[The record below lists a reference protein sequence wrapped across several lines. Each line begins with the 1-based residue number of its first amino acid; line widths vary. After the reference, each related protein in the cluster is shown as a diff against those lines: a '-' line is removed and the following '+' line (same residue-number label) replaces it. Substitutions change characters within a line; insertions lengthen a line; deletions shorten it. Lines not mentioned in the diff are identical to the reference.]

1 LTANTDRDCLE
12 LQAADLTLSSN
23 GAFHYV
29 QLIIHS
35 VTHCPVVT
43 AFAHCIQDSGGLFT
57 SLFVPREP
65 SSGESNSLEFD
76 GPP

>member
-1 LTANTDRDCLE
+1 VVNADCLPYEFIRILTANTDRDCLE

-23 GAFHYV
+23 
-29 QLIIHS
+29 
-35 VTHCPVVT
+35 
-43 AFAHCIQDSGGLFT
+43 DSGGSFT